1 MSYNWIF
8 KSLTSKSINA
18 GEAGFASVQPN
29 YPNIFEWTTDNQV
42 TFDTVAEGPLIITFN
57 RPVIISKYRLL
68 SRRGLRYMKG
78 WNISI
83 SYDGTSF
90 MTIDTKNEDL
100 CKISTSEYGL
110 IDCGELTDRIFP
122 VPKMTIA
129 KIKLSLTV
137 PNKLILMHLMFMERQ
152 PLTNNAHVN
161 NSESLFSI
169 LLSLL
174 PLLNHNAILFV

>member
-57 RPVIISKYRLL
+57 RPIIISKYRLL

-100 CKISTSEYGL
+100 CKTSYDNNGGL
-110 IDCGELTDRIFP
+110 DCGEFTDRMFP

-129 KIKLSLTV
+129 KIKLSLSV
-137 PNKLILMHLMFMERQ
+137 PNSRGTYDLHINAFDVYGSTAINKQYSCKQQRKSIFYFAIFTTLI
-152 PLTNNAHVN
+152 
-161 NSESLFSI
+161 NS
-169 LLSLL
+169 
-174 PLLNHNAILFV
+174 